1 MFKVLILPVIGIV
14 LVLQFRSQSL
24 IDYTHSKESKT
35 YNVVERNSSF
45 YIDTNGTENEY
56 INKQIK
62 TNRYEH

>member
-1 MFKVLILPVIGIV
+1 MFKILILPCIGIV
-14 LVLQFRSQSL
+14 VLLQFRS
-24 IDYTHSKESKT
+24 HKESKT

-62 TNRYEH
+62 TNRYEN